1 MTRRYQSESSSG
13 VLGTGGFTSAESAR
27 NLQDQKRKGAMSTSL
42 LTFMGFRNQRGNLDF
57 FNITVAILAALFT
70 LLALGV
76 AISGD
81 AGVVA
86 AH

>member
-1 MTRRYQSESSSG
+1 MRHVHKPSYDHGIQEP
-13 VLGTGGFTSAESAR
+13 AW
-27 NLQDQKRKGAMSTSL
+27 QP
-42 LTFMGFRNQRGNLDF
+42 GNL
-57 FNITVAILAALFT
+57 NITVAILAALFT

-76 AISGD
+76 AITGD

>member
-1 MTRRYQSESSSG
+1 
-13 VLGTGGFTSAESAR
+13 
-27 NLQDQKRKGAMSTSL
+27 MSTSL
-42 LTFMGFRNQRGNLDF
+42 LTIMGFRNQRGNLEV

-81 AGVVA
+81 AGVIA